1 MTQVKGL
8 VRSLGKRIHSFSPSL
23 TIPRLVKATRIQYCD
38 RQVGSSFELEQAQLN
53 LQVEQLLVLVLQQEL
68 KWELK
73 WVLEQE
79 QFQGQSQLLGQIQ
92 ELTQAQM
99 PQGKKLELVQ
109 QQVQWVQ
116 VLFLQQ
122 VEPQVRHRLQLQ

>member
-8 VRSLGKRIHSFSPSL
+8 VRSLGKRIHSFFSSL

-109 QQVQWVQ
+109 QQVQRVL

-122 VEPQVRHRLQLQ
+122 LEPQVRPRLQFQ

>member
-8 VRSLGKRIHSFSPSL
+8 VRSLGKRIHSFSSSL
-23 TIPRLVKATRIQYCD
+23 TIPRLVKATRIRYCD

-53 LQVEQLLVLVLQQEL
+53 LQVEELLVLVLLQEL
-68 KWELK
+68 E

-99 PQGKKLELVQ
+99 PQGKKLEQLQ
-109 QQVQWVQ
+109 EQVQRVQ

-122 VEPQVRHRLQLQ
+122 VEPQVRPRLQLQ